1 MHQKKHGSHMKT
13 TTAELI
19 SSRAQMQRGKPSDS
33 NWLLPSENRTT
44 RKHYSVHSALLF
56 SALFTGIHKKTWF
69 SSYQNPACLTKHFAS
84 EKPKSTQRRVFVK
97 CTQCSSFCLFG
108 FTSKR
113 CTCNSQTRR
122 RFPAMFYFCFCRC
135 FLYVST
141 HPKHH
146 HGEPGILSMCAF
158 VLFTS
163 LACDSLSDHCIRFSG
178 HLQESPHAP

>member
-1 MHQKKHGSHMKT
+1 MIVTGSCHLRIEPPGNIT
-13 TTAELI
+13 VCT
-19 SSRAQMQRGKPSDS
+19 
-33 NWLLPSENRTT
+33 LLSCFLLSLPAFT
-44 RKHYSVHSALLF
+44 RKHGFPPTKILHVLQNISPVKNQSPRKDVFLSTVHSV
-56 SALFTGIHKKTWF
+56 
-69 SSYQNPACLTKHFAS
+69 PVC
-84 EKPKSTQRRVFVK
+84 
-97 CTQCSSFCLFG
+97 CLFG

-122 RFPAMFYFCFCRC
+122 HFPAMFYFCFCRC

-163 LACDSLSDHCIRFSG
+163 LVCDSLTIAFASAAISRSRHTLREHELMKNMSDKIHGYQS
-178 HLQESPHAP
+178 S